1 MKKYILFGFIALL
14 FSFSACKSH
23 KTNQQ
28 GNGTSLENIRWKLTK
43 LDAETISTPTN
54 GKEIYIQ
61 LNKGKID
68 GFSGCNKI
76 GGKYKINDNNL
87 KITDII
93 STKMACP
100 EMKLEN
106 TFTQALSKTE
116 SYTLKDKTLSLTSS
130 DNSIIIFEAMN

>member
-1 MKKYILFGFIALL
+1 MKNYFLIGFIALI
-14 FSFSACKSH
+14 FSFNACKSH
-23 KTNQQ
+23 KTNQH
-28 GNGTSLENIRWKLTK
+28 GNGPFLENTRWKLTK
-43 LDAETISTPTN
+43 LDAESISTPAS

-61 LNKGKID
+61 FNKGKID

-76 GGKYKINDNNL
+76 GGKYKTSDNSL

-100 EMKLEN
+100 EMKMEN

-116 SYTLKDKTLSLTSS
+116 SYTLKDKILSLTSS